1 MTEQTPPDRWSAG
14 GLYEPYIGRWSRLVA
29 AEFVDWL
36 GVSPGAKW
44 LDVGCGTG
52 ALSHAVL
59 DRAQPAQISGLDRSA
74 GFIEHARESTSD
86 PRARFEVGDAQQL
99 SFEDDSFDVVVAALM
114 LNFVPDRSTA
124 LNEMRRVARPG
135 GVAAAYVWDYPGGGM
150 QLMDYFW
157 NAAVELNAAAK
168 DVHEANRFP
177 FCEPARLQ
185 DMFAAAGL
193 TEVQSRA
200 IVVPTVFRDF
210 DDYWT
215 PFASGQ
221 GPAPGYAMSLP
232 TSQREELRELLH
244 DRLPFAA
251 DGSIPL
257 TARAWAIRGD
267 RAGLA

>member
-1 MTEQTPPDRWSAG
+1 MTEQAPPDRWAAG

-29 AEFVDWL
+29 PEFVDWL
-36 GVSPGAKW
+36 GISPGAKW

-59 DRAQPAQISGLDRSA
+59 DRAQPAQVSGLDPSA
-74 GFIEHARESTSD
+74 GFIDHARANTSD
-86 PRARFEVGDAQQL
+86 PRADFDVGDAQQL
-99 SFEDDSFDVVVAALM
+99 SVEEESFDAVVSALM
-114 LNFVPDRSTA
+114 LNFVPDRSRA
-124 LNEMRRVARPG
+124 LREMRRVARPG
-135 GVAAAYVWDYPGGGM
+135 GVVAAYVWDYPSGEM

-157 NAAVELNAAAK
+157 NAAVELNASAK

-177 FCEPARLQ
+177 FCEPEQLRE
-185 DMFAAAGL
+185 MFAAAGL
-193 TEVQSRA
+193 TEVQSRP
-200 IVVPTVFRDF
+200 IVVPTLFRDF

-232 TSQREELRELLH
+232 ASQREELRDLLH
-244 DRLPFAA
+244 DRLPIEA

-257 TARAWAIRGD
+257 IARAWAVRGY
-267 RAGLA
+267 RAA